1 MAISEQERTI
11 SAIIKLANHYW
22 EMGKNEAALEQA
34 MEALRIDP
42 DHCDALRIAGWNC
55 YNLNRYEEALQ
66 LVARWIELQP
76 DNYYAYRLVG
86 LIYRVTERY
95 DDSVEVLKYSVELD
109 PQEAMSY
116 YHLAVSICYQAR
128 DKYGEKI
135 IRKVADKVSWN
146 KGYKAGLEQAR
157 ELLQTSIKL
166 NPEDGWSYSELAYV
180 NRTLGFVEEAER
192 NSKAALEI
200 DPNNSTF
207 LVEHAFVLYDLG
219 KLEEAK
225 QAVDAALRI
234 DPEYHF
240 ASQLQ
245 ESISKSQA
253 DYFDYLHQMSFKSAN
268 FANLYK
274 DRPDI
279 YLRSIQLML
288 MANRF
293 SPIKELKKY
302 LKLEPDNLEMNMHYG
317 RLLFM
322 GRKYKKAVAHFQKC
336 AERFP
341 GQAQVEDWL
350 QKASEV
356 PADFSLFKLK
366 LGFWIR
372 AMPSHIV
379 YFFWL
384 ILLKPIW
391 FIVYFLLKLIDVPF
405 QLRRKRVKGRILKAI
420 REGDPLWNRRNG
432 WMS

>member
-11 SAIIKLANHYW
+11 SAIVKLANHYW
-22 EMGKNEAALEQA
+22 DMGKNEAALEQA
-34 MEALRIDP
+34 MEALRIAP

-66 LVARWIELQP
+66 YAAHWIGLQP
-76 DNYYAYRLVG
+76 DNYYGYRLAG
-86 LIYRVTERY
+86 LIYRDTKRY
-95 DDSVEVLKYSVELD
+95 DDSVEVLKHSVELD

-116 YHLAVSICYQAR
+116 YHLAVSICYQAE
-128 DKYGEKI
+128 DNYGDRI
-135 IRKVADKVSWN
+135 IQSVAGTGFWN
-146 KGYKAGLEQAR
+146 KGYKAGFEQAR
-157 ELLQTSIKL
+157 ELLQTSIQL
-166 NPEDGWSYSELAYV
+166 NPEYGWSYAQLAYV
-180 NRTLGFVEEAER
+180 NGTLGFVEEAER

-200 DPNNSTF
+200 EPSNPTF
-207 LVEHAFVLYDLG
+207 LARHADVLYYLG

-225 QAVDAALRI
+225 QAVDAALEI
-234 DPEYHF
+234 DPEYRF
-240 ASQLQ
+240 ASELQ
-245 ESISKSQA
+245 ETISKSQA
-253 DYFDYLHQMSFKSAN
+253 DYFGYLHRMSFKSAVY
-268 FANLYK
+268 ANLYR

-317 RLLFM
+317 RLLYL

-341 GQAQVEDWL
+341 GQPQVEDWL
-350 QKASEV
+350 QKASEA
-356 PADFSLFKLK
+356 PAGFSLFKLK

-372 AMPSHIV
+372 AIPGHIV

-384 ILLKPIW
+384 ILLRPIV
-391 FIVYFLLKLIDVPF
+391 FILYFLLKSLDALF
-405 QLRRKRVKGRILKAI
+405 QMRRKRVKGRLLKII

-432 WMS
+432 RLS